1 MYLSRV
7 FNPLV
12 SVLLIWFAIRLIPFA
27 RLGMLLLACMP
38 MTLTQLASNSYDAT
52 LIGIAFLLLAY
63 VLHLKFKW
71 SPQVRKAEL
80 LKLAVLFMILACC
93 KPVYNVMVFLYLLL
107 AVSKIGSLKKYIILF
122 FSFIAL
128 MVALPYSFT
137 AFRAVF
143 AGNIPHI
150 PVPWLDPVPQ
160 LHFIL
165 GNVAG
170 YGKILF
176 NTCFI
181 VKRNFYFQS
190 FIGVLGWLDNPLP
203 SSLIKSFLCILL
215 VNALLAGNRK
225 FRLSLRD
232 KMILLGTFIAGLL
245 AVETA
250 IYLTWTPVGGSIVEG
265 VQGRYFIP
273 LAPMLLLV
281 FSNNE
286 VSALAGRF
294 WWFLQTGSRK
304 PGITGYR
311 KKRAVAGCRIHAKQL
326 AGVFISLF
334 IFTVLCLTVFVVY
347 YRYN

>member
-1 MYLSRV
+1 
-7 FNPLV
+7 
-12 SVLLIWFAIRLIPFA
+12 
-27 RLGMLLLACMP
+27 
-38 MTLTQLASNSYDAT
+38 
-52 LIGIAFLLLAY
+52 
-63 VLHLKFKW
+63 
-71 SPQVRKAEL
+71 
-80 LKLAVLFMILACC
+80 
-93 KPVYNVMVFLYLLL
+93 
-107 AVSKIGSLKKYIILF
+107 
-122 FSFIAL
+122 

-137 AFRAVF
+137 AFRALF

-150 PVPWLDPVPQ
+150 QVPWLNPVPQ

-176 NTCFI
+176 NTFFI
-181 VKRNFYFQS
+181 VKRNFYFQR
-190 FIGVLGWLDNPLP
+190 FVGVLGWLDNPIP

-215 VNALLAGNRK
+215 VNALLTGNRK

-232 KMILLGTFIAGLL
+232 KMILLVTFIAGLL

-273 LAPMLLLV
+273 LAPMLLLG
-281 FSNNE
+281 FCNNE
-286 VSALAGRF
+286 VPAFAGRF

-304 PGITGYR
+304 TGITGYR
-311 KKRAVAGCRIHAKQL
+311 RKRAVAVYRIHAEQL
-326 AGVFISLF
+326 AGFVVGLF
-334 IFTVLCLTVFVVY
+334 IITVLCLTVFVVY